1 MFYSDDPV
9 KDEAMYT
16 RALDMKLTGRPK
28 CHNCERHIQDNE
40 ALHYV
45 TKNDEIWL
53 CLECIEDNMELIE
66 D

>member
-9 KDEAMYT
+9 MYEMLHT
-16 RALDMKLTGRPK
+16 RALDMKLARRPQCHK
-28 CHNCERHIQDNE
+28 CSKHIQDNE

-45 TKNDEIWL
+45 TKHEEIWL
-53 CLECIEDNMELIE
+53 CLQCIENNTELIE